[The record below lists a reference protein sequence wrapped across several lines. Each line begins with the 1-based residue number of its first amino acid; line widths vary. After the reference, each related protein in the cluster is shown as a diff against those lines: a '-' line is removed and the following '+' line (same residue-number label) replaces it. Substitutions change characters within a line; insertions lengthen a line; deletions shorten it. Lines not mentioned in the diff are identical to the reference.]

1 LNVDPQIQVQLLDI
15 QGKDTEVAQL
25 EYKRA
30 TLPAIE
36 VKKELQSNFE
46 RARDQHIASEMILS
60 DLQREA
66 LKAEGDVEVV
76 RQRVA
81 KDEEMLNS
89 GVINDPKQL
98 SNLQH
103 ELESLAKRQLDLED
117 VELEV
122 MERVEGAK
130 AAVQLLAQQKLDFS
144 TQLESVSN
152 ELDSELAALAVDL
165 ADVQVERENLAAAIP
180 AEFLALYERIRK
192 GHQGMGAAK
201 LHRGQCEGCRLT
213 IPPQELNAI
222 KAASP
227 DAVIQCEECRCILVR
242 TADSGI

>member
-1 LNVDPQIQVQLLDI
+1 LNVDPQIQVHILDI
-15 QGKDTEVAQL
+15 QAKDTEAAQL

-36 VKKELQSNFE
+36 VKKGLELSFE

-60 DLQREA
+60 DLTREA
-66 LKAEGDVEVV
+66 IKAEGDVGVV

-81 KDEEMLNS
+81 KDQEMLNS
-89 GVINDPKQL
+89 GEINDPKQL

-103 ELESLAKRQLDLED
+103 ELESLGKRQLDLED

-130 AAVQLLAQQKLDFS
+130 AAVEVLVQQKKVFS
-144 TQLESVSN
+144 AQLEVVSA
-152 ELDSELAALAVDL
+152 ELDSDLAALEVDL
-165 ADVQVERENLAAAIP
+165 IDVRRERESLAAAMP
-180 AEFLALYERIRK
+180 AEFLALYEKIRK

-222 KAASP
+222 KAATP
-227 DAVIQCEECRCILVR
+227 DAVIQCEECRCILIR

>member
-1 LNVDPQIQVQLLDI
+1 MNIDPQIQVQLLDI

-30 TLPAIE
+30 TLPSIE

-66 LKAEGDVEVV
+66 LKAEGDVGVV

-81 KDEEMLNS
+81 KDQEMLNS
-89 GVINDPKQL
+89 GAINDPKQL

-130 AAVQLLAQQKLDFS
+130 AAVQVLAQQKIDFS
-144 TQLESVSN
+144 AQLEAVST
-152 ELDSELAALAVDL
+152 ELDSELAALTVDL
-165 ADVQVERENLAAAIP
+165 TDVHAERESLAAAMP
-180 AEFLALYERIRK
+180 AEFLELYEKIRK

-227 DAVIQCEECRCILVR
+227 DAVIQCEECRCILIR

>member
-1 LNVDPQIQVQLLDI
+1 MNIDPHIQVLLVDI

-36 VKKELQSNFE
+36 VKKELQSNYE

-66 LKAEGDVEVV
+66 LKAEGDVGVV

-81 KDEEMLNS
+81 KDQEMLNS

-130 AAVQLLAQQKLDFS
+130 AAVQVLAQQKIDFS
-144 TQLESVSN
+144 AQLEAVST
-152 ELDSELAALAVDL
+152 ELDSELAALSVDL
-165 ADVQVERENLAAAIP
+165 TDVHAERDSLAAAMP
-180 AEFLALYERIRK
+180 AEFLALYEKIRK

-227 DAVIQCEECRCILVR
+227 DAVIQCEECRCILIR

>member
-1 LNVDPQIQVQLLDI
+1 MNVDPQIQVQLLDI
-15 QGKDTEVAQL
+15 QAKDTEVARL

-36 VKKELQSNFE
+36 LKKELESSFE

-60 DLQREA
+60 DLAREA
-66 LKAEGDVEVV
+66 IKAEGDVGVV

-81 KDEEMLNS
+81 KDQEMLNS
-89 GVINDPKQL
+89 GEINDPKQL

-103 ELESLAKRQLDLED
+103 ELESLGKRQLDLED

-130 AAVQLLAQQKLDFS
+130 AAVQVLAQQKVDFS
-144 TQLESVSN
+144 TRLEVVSA

-165 ADVQVERENLAAAIP
+165 ADVHAERESLAAVMP
-180 AEFLALYERIRK
+180 AEFLALYEKIRK

-201 LHRGQCEGCRLT
+201 LHRGQCEGCRLA
-213 IPPQELNAI
+213 IPPKELNAI
-222 KAASP
+222 KAATP
-227 DAVIQCEECRCILVR
+227 DTVIQCEECRCILIR
-242 TADSGI
+242 TSDSGI

>member
-1 LNVDPQIQVQLLDI
+1 MNIDPQIQVQLLDI

-81 KDEEMLNS
+81 KDQEMLNS
-89 GVINDPKQL
+89 GAINDPKQL

-130 AAVQLLAQQKLDFS
+130 AAVQVLAQQKIDFS
-144 TQLESVSN
+144 AQLEVVST
-152 ELDSELAALAVDL
+152 ELDSELAALTADL
-165 ADVQVERENLAAAIP
+165 TDVHAERESLAAVMP
-180 AEFLALYERIRK
+180 AEFLSLYEKIRK

-201 LHRGQCEGCRLT
+201 LHRGQCQGCRLT

-227 DAVIQCEECRCILVR
+227 DAVIQCEECRCILIR

>member
-1 LNVDPQIQVQLLDI
+1 LNIDPQIQVQLLDI

>member
-1 LNVDPQIQVQLLDI
+1 LNVDPQVQIQLLDI
-15 QGKDTEVAQL
+15 QARDTEVAQL

-36 VKKELQSNFE
+36 VKKELQSSFE
-46 RARDQHIASEMILS
+46 RSRDQHIASEMILS

-89 GVINDPKQL
+89 GEINDPKQL

-103 ELESLAKRQLDLED
+103 ELESLGKRQLDLED

-130 AAVQLLAQQKLDFS
+130 AAVQVLSQQMKDFS
-144 TQLESVSN
+144 TQLADVST
-152 ELDSELAALAVDL
+152 ELDSQLAALSVDL
-165 ADVQVERENLAAAIP
+165 IDVHTERESLAALMP
-180 AEFLALYERIRK
+180 AEFLGLYEKIRT

-201 LHRGQCEGCRLT
+201 LHRGQCGGCRLT

-222 KAASP
+222 KAAAP
-227 DAVIQCEECRCILVR
+227 DAVIQCEECRCILIR

>member
-1 LNVDPQIQVQLLDI
+1 MNIDPQIQVQLLDI

-36 VKKELQSNFE
+36 VKSELQSSFE

-66 LKAEGDVEVV
+66 LRAEGDVEVV

-130 AAVQLLAQQKLDFS
+130 AAVQVLAQQKIDFS
-144 TQLESVSN
+144 TQLEAVSA
-152 ELDSELAALAVDL
+152 ELDSELAALTGDL
-165 ADVQVERENLAAAIP
+165 TEVHAERERLAAAMP
-180 AEFLALYERIRK
+180 AEFLALYEKIRK

-222 KAASP
+222 KAATP
-227 DAVIQCEECRCILVR
+227 DAVIQCEECRCILIR

>member
-1 LNVDPQIQVQLLDI
+1 MNIDPQIQVQLLDI

>member
-1 LNVDPQIQVQLLDI
+1 MNVDPQIQVHILDI
-15 QGKDTEVAQL
+15 QAKDTEAAQL

-36 VKKELQSNFE
+36 VKKGLESSSE

-60 DLQREA
+60 DLTREA
-66 LKAEGDVEVV
+66 IKAEGDVGVV

-81 KDEEMLNS
+81 KDQEMLNS
-89 GVINDPKQL
+89 GEINDPKQL

-103 ELESLAKRQLDLED
+103 ELESLGKRQLDLED

-130 AAVQLLAQQKLDFS
+130 AAVEVLAQQKKDFS
-144 TQLESVSN
+144 AQLEVVSA
-152 ELDSELAALAVDL
+152 ELDYELAALEVDL
-165 ADVQVERENLAAAIP
+165 INVRTERESLAAAMP
-180 AEFLALYERIRK
+180 AEFLALYEKIRK

-213 IPPQELNAI
+213 IPPQEINSI

-227 DAVIQCEECRCILVR
+227 DEVIQCEECRCILIR

>member
-1 LNVDPQIQVQLLDI
+1 LNVDPQIQVHILDI
-15 QGKDTEVAQL
+15 QAKDTEAAQL

-36 VKKELQSNFE
+36 VKKGLESSSE

-60 DLQREA
+60 DLTREA
-66 LKAEGDVEVV
+66 IKAEGDVGVV

-81 KDEEMLNS
+81 KDQEMLNS
-89 GVINDPKQL
+89 GEINDPKQL

-103 ELESLAKRQLDLED
+103 ELESLGKRQLDLED

-130 AAVQLLAQQKLDFS
+130 AAVEVLAQQKKDFS
-144 TQLESVSN
+144 AQLEVVSA
-152 ELDSELAALAVDL
+152 ELDYELAALEVDL
-165 ADVQVERENLAAAIP
+165 INVRTERESLAAAMP
-180 AEFLALYERIRK
+180 AEFLALYEKIRK

-213 IPPQELNAI
+213 IPPQEINSI

-227 DAVIQCEECRCILVR
+227 DEVIQCEECRCILIR

>member
-1 LNVDPQIQVQLLDI
+1 MQLLDI

>member
-1 LNVDPQIQVQLLDI
+1 MNIEPQIQLQLLVV
-15 QGKDTEVAQL
+15 QGKDTEAAQL
-25 EYKRA
+25 EHKRS
-30 TLPAIE
+30 TLPAIDMKSKLE
-36 VKKELQSNFE
+36 TSFA
-46 RARDQHIASEMILS
+46 RARDQHIASEVILS

-66 LKAEGDVEVV
+66 LKAEGDVGVV

-81 KDEEMLNS
+81 KDQEMLNS
-89 GVINDPKQL
+89 GEINDPKQL

-103 ELESLAKRQLDLED
+103 ELESLAKRQSDLED

-130 AAVQLLAQQKLDFS
+130 SAVQVLVQQKSDFAA
-144 TQLESVSN
+144 QLEAVSTT
-152 ELDSELAALAVDL
+152 LDSELAALAVDL
-165 ADVQVERENLAAAIP
+165 TDVRAERGSLSSAMP
-180 AEFLALYERIRK
+180 AEFLALYEKIRK

-213 IPPQELNAI
+213 IPPQELGAI
-222 KAASP
+222 KTAAP
-227 DAVIQCEECRCILVR
+227 DAVIQCEECRCILIR

>member
-1 LNVDPQIQVQLLDI
+1 
-15 QGKDTEVAQL
+15 
-25 EYKRA
+25 
-30 TLPAIE
+30 
-36 VKKELQSNFE
+36 
-46 RARDQHIASEMILS
+46 MILS
-60 DLQREA
+60 DLSREA
-66 LKAEGDVEVV
+66 IKAEGDVGVV

-81 KDEEMLNS
+81 KDQEMLNS
-89 GVINDPKQL
+89 GEINDPKQL

-103 ELESLAKRQLDLED
+103 ELESLGKRQRDLED

-130 AAVQLLAQQKLDFS
+130 AAVEVLSQQKKDFS
-144 TQLESVSN
+144 AQLEVVST
-152 ELDSELAALAVDL
+152 ELDSELAALGVDL
-165 ADVQVERENLAAAIP
+165 IDVRTERESLAAAIP
-180 AEFLALYERIRK
+180 AEFLALYEKIRK

-227 DAVIQCEECRCILVR
+227 DEVIQCEECRCILVR

>member
-1 LNVDPQIQVQLLDI
+1 MKLLDV
-15 QGKDTEVAQL
+15 QVKDTEVAQL
-25 EYKRA
+25 EYKRS

-36 VKKELQSNFE
+36 EKKELQSSFE

-81 KDEEMLNS
+81 KDQQMLNS
-89 GVINDPKQL
+89 GEINDPKQL

-103 ELESLAKRQLDLED
+103 ELESLAKRQMDLED
-117 VELEV
+117 VELEI

-130 AAVQLLAQQKLDFS
+130 AAVQVLAQQKKDFS
-144 TQLESVSN
+144 FQLEAVSTA
-152 ELDSELAALAVDL
+152 LDSELAALTVDL
-165 ADVQVERENLAAAIP
+165 TDVHAERESLAAEMP
-180 AEFLALYERIRK
+180 AEFLALYEKIRK

-213 IPPQELNAI
+213 IPAQELNAI
-222 KAASP
+222 KAATP
-227 DAVIQCEECRCILVR
+227 DAVIQCEECRCILIR
-242 TADSGI
+242 TVDSGL

>member
-1 LNVDPQIQVQLLDI
+1 MNIEPQIQVQLLDI

-25 EYKRA
+25 EHKRA

-36 VKKELQSNFE
+36 VKKGLESSFE
-46 RARDQHIASEMILS
+46 RARDQGIASEMILS

-81 KDEEMLNS
+81 KDQEMLNS
-89 GVINDPKQL
+89 GEINDSKQL

-130 AAVQLLAQQKLDFS
+130 AAVQVLAQQKADFS
-144 TQLESVSN
+144 IQLEAVN
-152 ELDSELAALAVDL
+152 TELDSELAALTVDL
-165 ADVQVERENLAAAIP
+165 TDVHSERESLAASMP
-180 AEFLALYERIRK
+180 AAFMELYEKIRK

-222 KAASP
+222 KAATP
-227 DAVIQCEECRCILVR
+227 DAVIQCEECRCILIR

>member
-1 LNVDPQIQVQLLDI
+1 LNIDPQIQVQLLDI

-36 VKKELQSNFE
+36 VKSELQSSFE

-66 LKAEGDVEVV
+66 LRAEGDVEVV

-130 AAVQLLAQQKLDFS
+130 AAVQVLVQQKIDFS
-144 TQLESVSN
+144 TQLEAVST
-152 ELDSELAALAVDL
+152 ELDSALAALTADL
-165 ADVQVERENLAAAIP
+165 TEVHAERESLAAAMP
-180 AEFLALYERIRK
+180 AEFLALYEKIRK

-222 KAASP
+222 KAAAP
-227 DAVIQCEECRCILVR
+227 DAVIQCEECRCILIR

>member
-1 LNVDPQIQVQLLDI
+1 VQLLDI

>member
-1 LNVDPQIQVQLLDI
+1 MNIDPQIQVQLLDV

-25 EYKRA
+25 EYKRD

-36 VKKELQSNFE
+36 TKKDLDVSFV
-46 RARDQHIASEMILS
+46 RARDQHVASEMILS
-60 DLQREA
+60 DLQRDA
-66 LKAEGDVEVV
+66 LKAEGDVGVV

-81 KDEEMLNS
+81 KDQQMLNS
-89 GVINDPKQL
+89 GEINDPKQL
-98 SNLQH
+98 ANLQH

-130 AAVQLLAQQKLDFS
+130 AAVQVLTEQKADFS
-144 TQLESVSN
+144 TQLEAVSTA
-152 ELDSELAALAVDL
+152 LDSELAALNVDL
-165 ADVQVERENLAAAIP
+165 TDVHAERESLAAAMP
-180 AEFLALYERIRK
+180 DEFLALYEKIRK

-213 IPPQELNAI
+213 IPPRELNVI
-222 KAASP
+222 KAATP
-227 DAVIQCEECRCILVR
+227 DAVIQCEECRCILIR

>member
-1 LNVDPQIQVQLLDI
+1 MRLLDI

-25 EYKRA
+25 EYKQA

-36 VKKELQSNFE
+36 VKKELQANFE

-66 LKAEGDVEVV
+66 LKAEADVEVV

-130 AAVQLLAQQKLDFS
+130 AAVQVLAQQKIDFS
-144 TQLESVSN
+144 AQLEAVST
-152 ELDSELAALAVDL
+152 ELDSELAALTVDL
-165 ADVQVERENLAAAIP
+165 NDVHAERDSLAAAMP
-180 AEFLALYERIRK
+180 AEFLALYEKIRK

-201 LHRGQCEGCRLT
+201 LYRGRCEGCRLT

-227 DAVIQCEECRCILVR
+227 DAVIQCEECRCILIR